1 MVVSPSPRPAWR
13 TAGVAAALLGLAVD
27 GTAASRSPASL
38 YLVQPAWPAY
48 AGSASVLRDYIDAME
63 MAAVGANAGFGQ
75 GRSASPAPGASWTYV
90 SKSGSRITRL
100 PDGRLRLD
108 NNDYGNNW
116 FSNTTCRLTTWPVFR
131 CDDGR
136 EMRLKVIGAGR
147 LSDGRDEFR
156 LVEKERQ

>member
-1 MVVSPSPRPAWR
+1 MVVSLYPRPAWR

-48 AGSASVLRDYIDAME
+48 EGSASVLRDYIDAME
-63 MAAVGANAGFGQ
+63 MAAAGANAGFA
-75 GRSASPAPGASWTYV
+75 RERIVPEASWTYL

-108 NNDYGNNW
+108 NNDYTANW
-116 FSNTTCRLTTWPVFR
+116 FSHTTCHLQTWPVFT
-131 CDDGR
+131 CEDGR
-136 EMRLKVIGAGR
+136 EIRLKVIGAGR
-147 LSDGRDEFR
+147 LSDGRDEVR